1 VVTRRR
7 KSFDEVLAAAVNDLT
22 ENGFTSAERVQFWI
36 DQLRRAAQD
45 AMKPEYEAEDA
56 LRRALSAI
64 YKRLVERGQVARFH
78 PGVGRFTLQRVAPHL
93 RAELDR
99 RILAATQ
106 LIKLNRSEAVQKVLQ
121 RFSGWSTSI
130 PTSGS
135 ATTNKTTT
143 KADISK
149 SLKQL
154 PFVERRLHIDQGHK
168 LTASINNVVAQG
180 GGAIALIWRSN
191 WRQAGYNYRED
202 HKERDGEVYLIR
214 GNWAQQKGLVKPG
227 AAGYYDKVTAVGEEP
242 FCRCYAVYIYT
253 LRGLPED
260 MLTRAGKEA
269 IGVNVSTLQPISVQV
284 EGRPVKVELSHAAKA
299 AGDRLVRV
307 NVVAFDQA
315 WARDKSFYA
324 GPGGVG
330 ESTSPGRYNRF
341 REFIKGRSDIEASEV
356 GVMKNG
362 AVGFTN
368 GRHRFAVLRDMGLTS
383 IPVSMD
389 RESIQHA
396 AEHGYLVTSSDE
408 ERKDA
413 A

>member
-1 VVTRRR
+1 VATRRR
-7 KSFDEVLAAAVNDLT
+7 KNFDETLAAAVSDLT
-22 ENGFTSAERVQFWI
+22 EHGFTSTERVQFWL

-45 AMKPEYEAEDA
+45 AMRPEYEAEDA

-106 LIKLNRSEAVQKVLQ
+106 LIKLNRTEAVQKTLQ

-130 PTSGS
+130 PAGGT
-135 ATTNKTTT
+135 AAADKRTV

-168 LTASINNVVAQG
+168 LTASINEVVARG

-191 WRQAGYNYRED
+191 WWQAGYNYRED
-202 HKERDGEVYLIR
+202 HKERDGDVYLIR
-214 GNWAQQKGLVKPG
+214 GCWAQEKGLVKPG
-227 AAGYYDKVTAVGEEP
+227 KAGYYDKVTAVGEEP
-242 FCRCYAVYIYT
+242 FCRCYAIYIYT

-260 MLTRAGKEA
+260 MLTKKGQEA
-269 IGVNVSTLQPISVQV
+269 LQ
-284 EGRPVKVELSHAAKA
+284 
-299 AGDRLVRV
+299 
-307 NVVAFDQA
+307 
-315 WARDKSFYA
+315 
-324 GPGGVG
+324 
-330 ESTSPGRYNRF
+330 
-341 REFIKGRSDIEASEV
+341 
-356 GVMKNG
+356 
-362 AVGFTN
+362 
-368 GRHRFAVLRDMGLTS
+368 
-383 IPVSMD
+383 
-389 RESIQHA
+389 
-396 AEHGYLVTSSDE
+396 
-408 ERKDA
+408 ERRDA